1 MVRTNMGSIATTLFM
16 LSMLF
21 LSVPWAATFHVHEK
35 TFLKCMSGHSSR
47 RSKILRNVYTRKSS
61 EYMSL
66 LEFASQNPRW
76 INETYGRPFAI
87 VAPVKE
93 NDIWTTIRCSKRL
106 KLQVRVKSGGH
117 DYEGLSVR
125 AKSLFVMID
134 LVNLKSINI
143 NLKHKTAWIQAGV
156 TLGQLYY
163 HIGNKSRTHAFP
175 GGLGADVGSGGHI
188 SGGGFGTLLRKHGL
202 AADNVLD
209 ARFMDVK
216 GRILDRSTMGEELFW
231 ALRGGGGASFGVIL
245 AWKLKL
251 VQVPEQ
257 VTVFAFR
264 RRLDPKDLSLLHKW
278 QNTAHKL
285 PRDIFIRILVQNL
298 GSNVPGDEKFV
309 QVTYNG
315 MFLGPAAQLVKLLRK
330 QFPEFDL
337 HIEDCFQAPLVD
349 GSCTDRPCI
358 KKECYQVPWIQ
369 SAVFFSGK
377 KPDQPAETLLSKAK
391 NKRVFNK
398 ATSDFLKVPI
408 PEMGW
413 KMIHNMFLSEE
424 RPIIIIDP
432 LGGKMDKIAEN
443 ETAFPHR
450 KGNLFNVQYM
460 INWFDDNRAQ
470 VADKHIAWMRSF
482 HKKMAPY
489 VAKSPRTAYIN
500 YKDLDLGKNDE
511 DYSYHRGKVWGEKY
525 FKGNF
530 ERLARIKGKIDPR
543 NFFRNE
549 QSIPVFAVDD

>member
-1 MVRTNMGSIATTLFM
+1 MGSIAIFFM
-16 LSMLF
+16 SSMLF
-21 LSVPWAATFHVHEK
+21 LSVSWAATCHVHQK
-35 TFLKCMSGHSSR
+35 TFLKCMSCHSSR
-47 RSKILRNVYTRKSS
+47 RAKIRRNIYTPNSS

-66 LEFASQNPRW
+66 LESASQNPRW
-76 INETYGRPFAI
+76 FNETGERPFAI
-87 VAPVKE
+87 VTPLRETDV
-93 NDIWTTIRCSKRL
+93 WTTIRCSKRL
-106 KLQVRVKSGGH
+106 KLQIRVKSGGH

-125 AKSLFVMID
+125 SKSPFVMID
-134 LVNLKSINI
+134 LTNLNSINI
-143 NLKHKTAWIQAGV
+143 NLKQETAWIQAGV

-175 GGLGADVGSGGHI
+175 GGLGSSVGSGGHI
-188 SGGGFGTLLRKHGL
+188 SGGGLGTLLRKHGL

-209 ARFMDVK
+209 ALFMDGN
-216 GRILDRSTMGEELFW
+216 GRILDRSTMGEDLFW
-231 ALRGGGGASFGVIL
+231 ALRGGGGASFGVVL

-264 RRLDPKDLSLLHKW
+264 RKLDPADLNLLHKW

-285 PRDIFIRILVQNL
+285 PRDLFIRILIQNF
-298 GSNVPGDEKFV
+298 GNNVPGDEKFV

-315 MFLGPAAQLVKLLRK
+315 MFLGPAVQLVKMLRK
-330 QFPEFDL
+330 HFPEFDL
-337 HIEDCFQAPLVD
+337 ETEDCFQEPLKD
-349 GSCTDRPCI
+349 SGCTDKPCN
-358 KKECYQVPWIQ
+358 KKECHQVSWIQ
-369 SAVFFSGK
+369 SAVFFSGRK
-377 KPDQPAETLLSKAK
+377 TDQPAETLLDKVK

-408 PEMGW
+408 PDKGW

-424 RPIIIIDP
+424 RPIMIIDP

-450 KGNLFNVQYM
+450 KGNLFNIQYM
-460 INWFDDNRAQ
+460 INWFDDNRAE
-470 VADKHIAWMRSF
+470 VADKHIFWMRSF

-500 YKDLDLGKNDE
+500 YKDLDLGENDE
-511 DYSYHRGKVWGEKY
+511 DYSYDQGKVWGEKY

-530 ERLARIKGKIDPR
+530 ERLARIKGKVDPR

-549 QSIPVFAVDD
+549 QSIPVFAVHD